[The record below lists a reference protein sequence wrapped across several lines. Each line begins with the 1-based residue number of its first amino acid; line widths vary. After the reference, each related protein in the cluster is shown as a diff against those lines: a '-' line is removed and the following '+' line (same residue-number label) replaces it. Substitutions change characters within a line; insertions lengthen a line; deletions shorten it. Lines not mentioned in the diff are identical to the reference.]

1 MLFYT
6 DSPEE
11 TEKIGARLAS
21 ALDGRNIPRAF
32 IAMRGEMGVGKTAF
46 TRCFALALGV
56 SGVKSPT
63 YPIVNEYRGKRR
75 IFHFDT
81 YRISD
86 GDDLYSTGFDDY
98 IETDGYTVVEWSENI
113 EDYIPEDAIFV
124 TISREGGECGRRIE
138 ITSKKE
144 LEI

>member
-1 MLFYT
+1 MVFYT

-11 TEKIGARLAS
+11 TEALGKRLAE
-21 ALDGRNIPRAF
+21 ALDKNNISRAF
-32 IAMRGEMGVGKTAF
+32 VAMRGEMGVGKTAF
-46 TRCFALALGV
+46 TRGFALSLGV

-63 YPIVNEYRGKRR
+63 YTIVNEYRGKRR

-86 GDDLYSTGFDDY
+86 GDDLYSTGYDDY
-98 IETDGYTVVEWSENI
+98 IESDGYTIVEWSENI
-113 EDYIPEDAIFV
+113 EDYIPEGAIFV
-124 TISREGGECGRRIE
+124 NFERTDGECGRRIE
-138 ITSKKE
+138 ITSEKE

>member
-1 MLFYT
+1 MVFYT

-11 TEKIGARLAS
+11 TEEIGKRLAS
-21 ALDGRNIPRAF
+21 ALDSRDIPRAF
-32 IAMRGEMGVGKTAF
+32 VAMRGEMGVGKTAF
-46 TRCFALALGV
+46 TRGFALALGV
-56 SGVKSPT
+56 FGVKSPT
-63 YPIVNEYRGKRR
+63 YTIVNEYRGKRR

-138 ITSKKE
+138 ITSEKE